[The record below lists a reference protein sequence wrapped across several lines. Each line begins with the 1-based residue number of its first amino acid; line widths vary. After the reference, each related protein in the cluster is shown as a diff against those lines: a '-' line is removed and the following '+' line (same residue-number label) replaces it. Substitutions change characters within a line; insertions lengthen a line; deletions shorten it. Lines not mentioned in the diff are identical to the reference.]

1 MKRIATLFAFLV
13 TSATVLVAQ
22 DLSVKG
28 SVYDYE
34 NGDAMYPANVQIFQ
48 VSGTDSTFVGGA
60 STEDDGSFVV
70 NNLKPG
76 NYVARATY
84 MGYDPTDKNF
94 SLRSGSG
101 TTDLG
106 KFQMR
111 GGIMLEDVAISA
123 YY

>member
-13 TSATVLVAQ
+13 SSATVLVAQ

-28 SVYDYE
+28 FVYDYD

-60 STEDDGSFVV
+60 ATEEDGSFVV
-70 NNLKPG
+70 NNLKAG

-84 MGYDPTDKNF
+84 MGY
-94 SLRSGSG
+94 G
-101 TTDLG
+101 TCYIH
-106 KFQMR
+106 
-111 GGIMLEDVAISA
+111 GI
-123 YY
+123 